1 MSTLSLETFLTGPQD
16 LEAKQYLILQGLR
29 EHYDEFSHNRLYP
42 SLSELLELFVLLEGL
57 VQKKS
62 DIEGHLPQ
70 RLKEIDLENMKLIY
84 EPVEGN
90 DEDLEKA
97 IDLINWALPKI
108 KKTLDE
114 GMDIYNFVDD
124 QIAIEE
130 VGIMPMYREE
140 GYWFVP
146 ESRASQ
152 LHLLRYEVSLFTSA
166 KERFRSLKTTLLESI
181 EQATVARSPE
191 SIKLDL
197 IKKYNDLPNPATYTC
212 ETDLDFPYTETI
224 LPVAKRKLMAH
235 LFS

>member
-62 DIEGHLPQ
+62 DIEDHLPQ

-90 DEDLEKA
+90 NEDLEKA

-152 LHLLRYEVSLFTSA
+152 LHLLRYEISLFTSA
-166 KERFRSLKTTLLESI
+166 KERFRTLKTTLLESI

-191 SIKLDL
+191 SIKLEL
-197 IKKYNDLPNPATYTC
+197 IKKYNDLPNPATYAC
-212 ETDLDFPYTETI
+212 ETDLDFPYAETI

>member
-16 LEAKQYLILQGLR
+16 LEAKQYLILQGLG
-29 EHYDEFSHNRLYP
+29 EHYNEFSRNRLYP

-70 RLKEIDLENMKLIY
+70 RLKEIDLENMKLVY
-84 EPVEGN
+84 EPVQGK

-97 IDLINWALPKI
+97 IDLINWALPQI

-166 KERFRSLKTTLLESI
+166 KERFRTLKTTLLESI
-181 EQATVARSPE
+181 EQAAIAPSPE
-191 SIKLDL
+191 SIKLEL

-212 ETDLDFPYTETI
+212 ETDLDFPYSETI